1 MSGRVVIFIT
11 ASDKKQAHKIT
22 KALIENKLVACVNIL
37 GGVESFFWWN
47 KKVDSAKEI
56 LLIAKSRNEKLNKI
70 IKLVKSLHS
79 YDCPE
84 IIALP
89 IIAGSKTY
97 LDWIDESL
105 R

>member
-1 MSGRVVIFIT
+1 MPGRTVVLIT
-11 ASDKKQAHKIT
+11 VSDKKQAHRIA
-22 KALIENKLVACVNIL
+22 KALIKNKLVACVNIL

-47 KKVDSAKEI
+47 KKIDSTKEI

-70 IKLVKSLHS
+70 IKLVKAMHS

>member
-1 MSGRVVIFIT
+1 MVLLIT
-11 ASDKKQAHKIT
+11 VSDKKQAHRIA
-22 KALIENKLVACVNIL
+22 KALIKNKLVACVNIL

-47 KKVDSAKEI
+47 KKIDSAKEI

-70 IKLVKSLHS
+70 IKLVKAMHS

-89 IIAGSKTY
+89 ITGGSKTY